1 MMRSSEEVAL
11 QLDIEEHPSLQLAT
25 LVANFPQPLSAEES
39 PEWLQALLKPDAVSP
54 VQRTEEGR
62 AAVRDMLRH
71 GGYKPTGRGKPAS
84 EYLVKAATEDRLG
97 SINVAVDVS
106 NVVSLHSGVPISVVD
121 LDLAKPPLRVAIASP
136 ESRFV
141 FNQAGH
147 EIDVS
152 GLLCLH
158 DVDGPCANAVK
169 DSMRTK
175 TRPETQRLLC
185 IVWGVQGMQPA
196 TQAIAVWYR
205 QLLERAGAT
214 VE

>member
-1 MMRSSEEVAL
+1 MMRKLEEVVVR
-11 QLDIEEHPSLQLAT
+11 LDIEQHPSLELAT
-25 LVANFPQPLSAEES
+25 WVAHFPQPLSASES
-39 PEWLQALLKPDAVSP
+39 PDWLQALLKPDAATP
-54 VQRTEEGR
+54 VQRTEECR

-84 EYLVKAATEDRLG
+84 EYLVKVAAEGRLG
-97 SINVAVDVS
+97 SINTAVDIG
-106 NVVSLHSGVPISVVD
+106 NAVSLHSGVPVSVVD
-121 LDLAKPPLRVAIASP
+121 LDLTKSPLRVAIAGAG
-136 ESRFV
+136 SRFV
-141 FNQAGH
+141 FNSAGH

-158 DVDGPCANAVK
+158 DAEGPCANAVK

-175 TRPETQRLLC
+175 TRLETQRLLC
-185 IVWGVQGMQPA
+185 VVWGVQGKQPA
-196 TQAIAVWYR
+196 TQAIAEWYR